1 MESPVG
7 DDVQVPEDDVV
18 DPWTVSS
25 SSDKGVDYD
34 KLISMQF
41 SVLAICFMILIIL
54 VKLQAN
60 YTRVAA

>member
-1 MESPVG
+1 MEPSAG
-7 DDVQVPEDDVV
+7 DDVQVPGDDVV

-41 SVLAICFMILIIL
+41 SVLSLFYDTSTEPNDA
-54 VKLQAN
+54 V
-60 YTRVAA
+60 YTGA